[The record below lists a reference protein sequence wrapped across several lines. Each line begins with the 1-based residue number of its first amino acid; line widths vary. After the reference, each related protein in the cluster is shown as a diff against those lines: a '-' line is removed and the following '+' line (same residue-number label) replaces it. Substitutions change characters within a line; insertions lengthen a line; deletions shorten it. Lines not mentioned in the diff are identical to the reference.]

1 MKTWKTSNIHQ
12 QRKFKQIILQT
23 NNGILDCFL
32 KELGKS
38 ELIKNDNQDSELNEK
53 SKSQNN
59 YVKYNSTFILKRTN
73 LYISKMSR
81 NVYTRKMFYS
91 KSTGRGME
99 NEEGDRLS
107 SVDCSVRFFF
117 SSYQACII
125 FII

>member
-38 ELIKNDNQDSELNEK
+38 ELIKNDSQDSELNEK

-59 YVKYNSTFILKRTN
+59 YVK
-73 LYISKMSR
+73 ISSLDQEPVK
-81 NVYTRKMFYS
+81 
-91 KSTGRGME
+91 
-99 NEEGDRLS
+99 
-107 SVDCSVRFFF
+107 
-117 SSYQACII
+117 
-125 FII
+125 

>member
-73 LYISKMSR
+73 LYTSKMSR
-81 NVYTRKMFYS
+81 NVYTRKMFTVS
-91 KSTGRGME
+91 PLGVEWRMKRETDFLQSTVLF
-99 NEEGDRLS
+99 D
-107 SVDCSVRFFF
+107 FF
-117 SSYQACII
+117 SLPIKHV
-125 FII
+125 